1 MRAAYYL
8 GLPAYGPV
16 PLPRIVERWTVP
28 KGHFIHK
35 KSQENFERKTHRR
48 MIQIKDG
55 HPETVEIWLAFL
67 QKHSYYGI
75 GMKANVWNYEKLG
88 MFALYSW
95 EYVIDLGYVTL
106 IFNRAGRDDG
116 QESERDEGR
125 IRSEMGTVRLREGID
140 DG

>member
-1 MRAAYYL
+1 
-8 GLPAYGPV
+8 
-16 PLPRIVERWTVP
+16 
-28 KGHFIHK
+28 
-35 KSQENFERKTHRR
+35 

-125 IRSEMGTVRLREGID
+125 IRSEMGTVRIREGID